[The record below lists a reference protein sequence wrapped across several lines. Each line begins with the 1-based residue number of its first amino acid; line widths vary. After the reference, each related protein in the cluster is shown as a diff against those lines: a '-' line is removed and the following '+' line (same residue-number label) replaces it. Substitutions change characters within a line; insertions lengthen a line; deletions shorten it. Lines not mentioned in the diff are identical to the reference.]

1 MHIFAADTGQSEI
14 RILSIQIQSINIMKT
29 MEPSKIDED
38 AWADV
43 IDFIKR
49 DSSSQ
54 TPPIEGEHSER
65 RAIVSNFEIPV
76 HETRRYAFSPLVT
89 PNLNSAGTIN
99 HRFAPINLPTREP
112 PRMELP
118 PTPHFQ
124 APFSPQPTPVEQVPN
139 YSPPHPP
146 PSYQYH
152 DYYPM
157 TSCYD
162 VATTSYGNPP
172 YYPSEVTAP
181 PTTTEIVY
189 HPLSPPTRKSVT
201 PPSSPETATLGP
213 IASQLPV
220 IRTDIPLHRLPHDEL
235 DSTRSSP
242 SSYSTSSGDRSPP
255 RSNRRIKNP
264 QSKQSVV
271 HACTY
276 PGCLKKYS
284 KSSHLKAH
292 ERTHSGEKPFVCKW
306 QNCSWKFARSDE
318 LTRHMRKH
326 TGDKPFRC
334 SICDRTFA
342 RSDHLSLHMKRH
354 SPPHTL
360 HQHKIEQC

>member
-1 MHIFAADTGQSEI
+1 M
-14 RILSIQIQSINIMKT
+14 MKT
-29 MEPSKIDED
+29 MEPQRSSPDEE

-43 IDFIKR
+43 YDFIKR

-54 TPPIEGEHSER
+54 TAPAIEVQER
-65 RAIVSNFEIPV
+65 RF
-76 HETRRYAFSPLVT
+76 AFSPLVT
-89 PNLNSAGTIN
+89 PNLISAGAIKSRIP
-99 HRFAPINLPTREP
+99 HVHVPIREP
-112 PRMELP
+112 PSMVLP
-118 PTPHFQ
+118 PAPHFQ
-124 APFSPQPTPVEQVPN
+124 TPFSPQPPPPPPPVQQVPN

-146 PSYQYH
+146 PSYQYQEI
-152 DYYPM
+152 YYPPPM

-172 YYPSEVTAP
+172 FYTEV
-181 PTTTEIVY
+181 PTPHSTVTF
-189 HPLSPPTRKSVT
+189 HQMSTPTHKIET
-201 PPSSPETATLGP
+201 PPSSPETLGP
-213 IASQLPV
+213 IASQLT
-220 IRTDIPLHRLPHDEL
+220 IIKTDIQRLPHYEL

-242 SSYSTSSGDRSPP
+242 SSDDTTSSERSPP
-255 RSNRRIKNP
+255 PPRKLRKNP
-264 QSKQSVV
+264 NDKKFVV

-276 PGCLKKYS
+276 PGCFKKYS

-354 SPPHTL
+354 SIDPPFN
-360 HQHKIEQC
+360 QK

>member
-1 MHIFAADTGQSEI
+1 M
-14 RILSIQIQSINIMKT
+14 MKT
-29 MEPSKIDED
+29 MEPQRTSPDEE

-43 IDFIKR
+43 YALIKR

-54 TPPIEGEHSER
+54 TAPAIEVQER
-65 RAIVSNFEIPV
+65 RF
-76 HETRRYAFSPLVT
+76 AFSPLVT
-89 PNLNSAGTIN
+89 PNLNSNGTIKTPFRHVHVPN
-99 HRFAPINLPTREP
+99 REP
-112 PRMELP
+112 PSMQLP
-118 PTPHFQ
+118 PAPHFHT
-124 APFSPQPTPVEQVPN
+124 PFSPQPAPVAQVPN

-146 PSYQYH
+146 PSYTYQ
-152 DYYPM
+152 DMYYQPPM

-162 VATTSYGNPP
+162 VATTSYANPP
-172 YYPSEVTAP
+172 YYTEVQASH
-181 PTTTEIVY
+181 TTVTFHEMST
-189 HPLSPPTRKSVT
+189 PARKSET
-201 PPSSPETATLGP
+201 PPSSPETLGSL
-213 IASQLPV
+213 ASQLPIIKAHV
-220 IRTDIPLHRLPHDEL
+220 QRLPHDEL

-242 SSYSTSSGDRSPP
+242 SSDDTTSSERSPP
-255 RSNRRIKNP
+255 PTRKLRPKNP
-264 QSKQSVV
+264 NDKKFVV

-276 PGCLKKYS
+276 PGCFKKYS

-354 SPPHTL
+354 SIDPPFN
-360 HQHKIEQC
+360 QK